1 LFDYDIRN
9 MKLNAKLEERI
20 KIKIFREMARE
31 IK

>member
-1 LFDYDIRN
+1 